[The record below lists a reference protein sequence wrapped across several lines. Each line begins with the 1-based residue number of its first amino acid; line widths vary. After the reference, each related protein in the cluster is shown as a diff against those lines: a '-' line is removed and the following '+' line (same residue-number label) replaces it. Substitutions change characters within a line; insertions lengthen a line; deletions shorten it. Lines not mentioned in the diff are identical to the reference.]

1 MGERHG
7 LVLVIEQDWRIRKL
21 IRANLETLGLRVHVA
36 IDCEHAM
43 AHVRECGTD
52 LILLERDAQEM
63 DVRPFLASLN
73 DQADG
78 RHLPVI
84 VMSAEPPDRAS
95 LEYGQVASYL
105 QKPFG
110 ASALLY
116 HVERALATTPAE
128 GQTR

>member
-7 LVLVIEQDWRIRKL
+7 LVLVVEQDWRIRKL
-21 IRANLETLGLRVHVA
+21 IRANLEALGLRAHVA

-52 LILLERDAQEM
+52 LVLLERDAQEM
-63 DVRPFLASLN
+63 DILPFLASLN

-84 VMSAEPPDRAS
+84 VMSAEPPDRVL
-95 LEYGQVASYL
+95 LEHGQVASYL
-105 QKPFG
+105 QKPFA
-110 ASALLY
+110 ASALLF
-116 HVERALATTPAE
+116 HVEQALATTPAD
-128 GQTR
+128 GQTP